1 VFFVAVRG
9 NLGGIA
15 VDAGLLAD
23 VARGLLEEWR
33 KGVV

>member
-9 NLGGIA
+9 SLGGIA

-23 VARGLLEEWR
+23 VTRGLLEEWR
-33 KGVV
+33 